1 MNQRQRKL
9 LLYLL
14 SQKHYQPI
22 QELCGEFGFSEKT
35 IRNDIK
41 AINAYLHMNEVTSRI
56 QTKRG
61 SGVRMHLM
69 EREEEY
75 VRYLLESR
83 VLEIKPD
90 LDRFYHGM
98 ILLLFRQEPY
108 TMEYAC
114 R

>member
-56 QTKRG
+56 QTKTG

-69 EREEEY
+69 ER
-75 VRYLLESR
+75 RRSMSAIWNPGFWKSSR
-83 VLEIKPD
+83 IWI
-90 LDRFYHGM
+90 RFYHGM
-98 ILLLFRQEPY
+98 IHCCFDRSIY
-108 TMEYAC
+108 DGYAC

>member
-56 QTKRG
+56 H
-61 SGVRMHLM
+61 S
-69 EREEEY
+69 
-75 VRYLLESR
+75 
-83 VLEIKPD
+83 
-90 LDRFYHGM
+90 
-98 ILLLFRQEPY
+98 
-108 TMEYAC
+108 
-114 R
+114 

>member
-56 QTKRG
+56 QIKRG

-75 VRYLLESR
+75 VRYLLIQGFGNQAGFGQVLSR
-83 VLEIKPD
+83 YD
-90 LDRFYHGM
+90 LTAVSTGAVHDG
-98 ILLLFRQEPY
+98 
-108 TMEYAC
+108 YAC